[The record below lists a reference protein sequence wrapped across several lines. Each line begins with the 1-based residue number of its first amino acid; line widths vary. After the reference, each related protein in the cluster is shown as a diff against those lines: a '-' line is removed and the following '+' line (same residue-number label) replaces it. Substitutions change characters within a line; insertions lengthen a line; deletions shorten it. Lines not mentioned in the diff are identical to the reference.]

1 MKILNFLFICIILIN
16 SSAVAKTQ
24 GLAVNQQ
31 EINRFIEVLKI
42 IKKNYIHEIDDTK
55 SINDAL
61 VLKEAEIAR
70 LKSRIGVM
78 ERKKMISELNNEN
91 LDEHHKI

>member
-1 MKILNFLFICIILIN
+1 M
-16 SSAVAKTQ
+16 
-24 GLAVNQQ
+24 
-31 EINRFIEVLKI
+31 IE
-42 IKKNYIHEIDDTK
+42 

-78 ERKKMISELNNEN
+78 ERKKIISELNNEN
-91 LDEHHKI
+91 LDDHHKI